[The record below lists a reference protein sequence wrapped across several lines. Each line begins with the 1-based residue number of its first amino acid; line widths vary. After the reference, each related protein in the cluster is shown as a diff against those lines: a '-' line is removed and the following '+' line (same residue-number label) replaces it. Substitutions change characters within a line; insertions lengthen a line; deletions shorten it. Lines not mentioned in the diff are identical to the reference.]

1 MRVLDVAGAGGF
13 AAAVSFDNA
22 LAHLL
27 DDADLAAACAA
38 LRRVVQPGGAVLA
51 SIRDYDAVL
60 QARPTG
66 DPPRRYVTGDRERVT
81 FQLWD
86 WVSDDRYTLR
96 HFIMAR
102 SGRGWTVAERTT
114 TLRALPRA
122 TVSDALG
129 RAGFAAV
136 AWRMPEETGFYQP
149 IVVAR

>member
-1 MRVLDVAGAGGF
+1 GF

-22 LAHLL
+22 FAHLL
-27 DDADLAAACAA
+27 DDAALTAACAA
-38 LRRVVQPGGAVLA
+38 LRRALQPGGALLA
-51 SIRDYDAVL
+51 SIRDYDALV

-66 DPPRRYVTGDRERVT
+66 DPPLRYVTPDGERIT

-86 WVSDDRYTLR
+86 WMSDDPYTLR

-114 TLRALPRA
+114 TLRALRRA
-122 TVSDALG
+122 AVSDALN